1 MMNLKYLI
9 IVLMLILN
17 VGCKSDRDNFNNIL
31 GEWKCN
37 QWTSKSSLINKC
49 NDQVKFIFRPDKSYS
64 SFLGVE
70 ESGTFFIETQML
82 HVSPKDKMKFSVKIQ
97 TNNKDS
103 LVLLMNSGGELEEMI
118 LTKVD

>member
-1 MMNLKYLI
+1 MMNLNYLI
-9 IVLMLILN
+9 IISMLIFSI
-17 VGCKSDRDNFNNIL
+17 GCKSDRDSFNNIL
-31 GEWKCN
+31 GEWKCS
-37 QWTSKSSLINKC
+37 QWTTRSQSINKC

-64 SFLGVE
+64 SFLGIE

-82 HVSPKDKMKFSVKIQ
+82 HVSPKDKMQFSVKIQ

-118 LTKVD
+118 LTKVH